1 MDSDYST
8 AFAQRFQD
16 AVTVLRHDADY
27 TKSADLSMSFH
38 PERGLLTLSAWDGRE
53 SERNSHLE
61 TSDPKAVADFIRD
74 LEIRYE
80 TRVESRFRTLPEQ
93 YIYQLRD
100 SLGFSGQLRAP
111 SDCETCGLN
120 DDELEAFYYPAF
132 ELGVQASLAVY
143 NRYGCYGGASVY
155 GDPRESSVRSE
166 ALRILRSGLETSEG
180 QRTRAEL
187 SDFIGRLKAV
197 LETISVD

>member
-8 AFAQRFQD
+8 AFAQHFQD
-16 AVTVLRHDADY
+16 AVTVLRHDRDY
-27 TKSADLSMSFH
+27 AKSADLSLSFR
-38 PERGLLTLSAWDGRE
+38 PEIGALTLSVWDGLENGRT
-53 SERNSHLE
+53 SQLE
-61 TSDPKAVADFIRD
+61 TSNPKAVADFIRD
-74 LEIRYE
+74 VEIRYE
-80 TRVESRFRTLPEQ
+80 TRVESKFRTLSEQ
-93 YIYQLRD
+93 YLQQIED

-111 SDCETCGLN
+111 SECETCGLN

-132 ELGVQASLAVY
+132 ELGGQPSLAVY

-166 ALRILRSGLETSEG
+166 ALRILRSGLDTSEG

-187 SDFIGRLKAV
+187 SVFIRRLEAV
-197 LETISVD
+197 LETVPTA